1 MPEVDQALAR
11 ELEALKARL
20 GGAESAPECALAHA
34 TAQEEVEEENRLA
47 REVNAWAVAGCRPTL
62 TTEEWAARAETARA
76 RALGRRYRAEE
87 VRSTTASMPSLCPP
101 QECRRGSCMRA
112 SPQLLSFTRCH
123 PFSHPFSL
131 FTP

>member
-20 GGAESAPECALAHA
+20 GGAESAPECPTLEQCALAHA
-34 TAQEEVEEENRLA
+34 TAQEEVEEEDRLA

-62 TTEEWAARAETARA
+62 TTEERAARAETARA

-101 QECRRGSCMRA
+101 QVV
-112 SPQLLSFTRCH
+112 
-123 PFSHPFSL
+123 
-131 FTP
+131 